1 MLLAVNLQSNQVKR
15 TTKNPLMN
23 LLFKSWIRC
32 YSRTPL
38 FRTWL
43 IRSPR
48 YFEGRSNSLG
58 FTLMFSVIY
67 YQLFRTRLLRIP
79 RYFELIVLSLH
90 LKSNLSKTEYVHKST
105 AGNVLH
111 FIWARTV
118 LPAEIVMYELCCLYS
133 VPNLIVIW
141 FDCSTAGKQVW
152 FRRRARVEPNSG
164 FTDRPRNNS
173 PPNSPWERN
182 LVKIH

>member
-1 MLLAVNLQSNQVKR
+1 MMPHYYWVLLLIGWNKFPHMARPIRSSTQIWVVTHHQYGTSVVVTVTDAISWGNQWWYHKMLAVFSD
-15 TTKNPLMN
+15 
-23 LLFKSWIRC
+23 

-67 YQLFRTRLLRIP
+67 YQLFRTRLFRIP

-90 LKSNLSKTEYVHKST
+90 LKINPVISNLSKTEYEHKST

-111 FIWARTV
+111 FIWARV
-118 LPAEIVMYELCCLYS
+118 A
-133 VPNLIVIW
+133 
-141 FDCSTAGKQVW
+141 
-152 FRRRARVEPNSG
+152 
-164 FTDRPRNNS
+164 
-173 PPNSPWERN
+173 
-182 LVKIH
+182 